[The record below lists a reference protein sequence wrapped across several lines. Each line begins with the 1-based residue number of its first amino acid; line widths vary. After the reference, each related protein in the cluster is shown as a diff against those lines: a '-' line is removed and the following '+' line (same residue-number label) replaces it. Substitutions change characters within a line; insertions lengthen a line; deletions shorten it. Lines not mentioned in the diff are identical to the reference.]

1 MKFIGGIVP
10 DKTLE
15 IIRRLRN
22 SRNAARRNL
31 RVGGFD
37 VLDIYN
43 GHFNVKYR
51 GVPALKCPFDYVMYQ
66 MLVCELRPDLI
77 IEIGTSEGGTALY
90 IADLMD
96 KIGHG
101 VVHTIDKNSHVSELT
116 SKHPRIKLFKDGWE
130 GYDLHAAKGFQKI
143 MIIDDAS
150 HNYDD
155 VLKTMRKFS
164 PLVSLGS
171 YFIVED
177 GIVTRIE
184 REKALAGG
192 PLKAIHE
199 FLKTN
204 GNFQIDR
211 NYCDFFGK
219 NATFNPDG
227 YLKRIR

>member
-1 MKFIGGIVP
+1 MKKIYAAI
-10 DKTLE
+10 E
-15 IIRRLRN
+15 NLRN
-22 SRNAARRNL
+22 SYAGMRRKQ

-37 VLDIYN
+37 ILDVYD
-43 GHFNVKYR
+43 GHFKVTYR
-51 GVPALKCPFDYVMYQ
+51 GVPALKCPFDYVLYQ
-66 MLVCELRPDLI
+66 MVVCELKPDLV

-96 KIGHG
+96 TIRHG
-101 VVHTIDKNSHVSELT
+101 TIHTIDIDNRVSQLT
-116 SKHPRIKLFKDGWE
+116 SRHSRVKIFQDGWK
-130 GYDLHAAKGFQKI
+130 GYDLENAKGFPKI

-150 HNYDD
+150 HTYTD
-155 VLKTMRKFS
+155 VLESMRKFS

-184 REKALAGG
+184 RDKALEGG
-192 PLKAIHE
+192 PLKAIYE

-204 GNFQIDR
+204 RNFEIDR
-211 NYCDFFGK
+211 NYCDFFGE